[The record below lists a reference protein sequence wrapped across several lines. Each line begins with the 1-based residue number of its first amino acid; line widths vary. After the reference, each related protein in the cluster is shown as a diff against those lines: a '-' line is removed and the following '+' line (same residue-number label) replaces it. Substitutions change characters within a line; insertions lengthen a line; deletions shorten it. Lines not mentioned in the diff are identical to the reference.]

1 MNSKK
6 LDGDI
11 LVQDLIDS
19 GKIIPREKDDKIDEA
34 FKGVRQNEKA
44 VDVDKLREKII
55 FLRENGI
62 DTDVTIV

>member
-55 FLRENGI
+55 FLKENGI